1 MVALYDD
8 SMAAVSVACRAT
20 AGHTRNWSL
29 MCLCIGQASAPALE
43 RNRRRPPQRRKTQ
56 PMPTTLPAPG
66 TPLEPAAPYRDR
78 KRAAWLLS
86 LLVPVSVA
94 AGPLL
99 WQWHPVTLMLWV
111 PLIFVYGV
119 APLLDLLLGI
129 DTSNPPESAVPAL
142 EADPYYRRVTF
153 ALVPLLWG
161 AFIYAAWF
169 SQTAPLTW
177 AGQLGLVLATGGIG
191 GFCINL
197 GHEMGHKRAPLER
210 WLARLILAP
219 TFYGHFTI
227 EHNRGHHRDVATPE
241 DCASSR
247 MGESIW
253 RFVLREM
260 PGGFRRAWRLER
272 TRLHTAGLPHWSLRN
287 EILQP
292 ALVTL
297 TLWGALCLWLG
308 PQVLLFLLPAS
319 LWANFQLTSANYI
332 EHYGLLRRRGAD
344 GRCEPCQPQHS
355 WNSNHL
361 FSNWATFHLQ
371 RHSDHHA
378 HPLRRFQSLRH
389 FKQAPQLPNGYFGM
403 FTVAYVPPLW
413 FALMDHRLV
422 EAVGRDP
429 SRINFAPGQR
439 HRLMAR
445 HGLVD
450 GHIDRT
456 QGGVVPRP

>member
-1 MVALYDD
+1 
-8 SMAAVSVACRAT
+8 
-20 AGHTRNWSL
+20 
-29 MCLCIGQASAPALE
+29 
-43 RNRRRPPQRRKTQ
+43 
-56 PMPTTLPAPG
+56 MPTTLPAPG

-177 AGQLGLVLATGGIG
+177 VGQLGLVLATGGIG

-297 TLWGALCLWLG
+297 ALWGALCLWLG

-389 FKQAPQLPNGYFGM
+389 FEQAPQLPNGYFGM

-456 QGGVVPRP
+456 QGGVAPRP

>member
-1 MVALYDD
+1 M
-8 SMAAVSVACRAT
+8 
-20 AGHTRNWSL
+20 
-29 MCLCIGQASAPALE
+29 PA
-43 RNRRRPPQRRKTQ
+43 
-56 PMPTTLPAPG
+56 TLPAPG

-111 PLIFVYGV
+111 PLFFVYGV

-129 DTSNPPESAVPAL
+129 DASNPPECAVPAL

-177 AGQLGLVLATGGIG
+177 AGQLGLVLATGGVG

-332 EHYGLLRRRGAD
+332 EHYGLRRRRGSD
-344 GRCEPCQPQHS
+344 GRCEPCLPQHS
-355 WNSNHL
+355 WSSNHL

-389 FKQAPQLPNGYFGM
+389 FEQAPQLPNGYFGM

-429 SRINFAPGQR
+429 SRINFEPGQR

-456 QGGVVPRP
+456 QGGVAPRP